1 MAGLDPR
8 LLILDEPT
16 RGIDVGAAEIQKLIL
31 GLAREGMSIVFI
43 SSELEEVVRRSSR
56 VAVMR
61 DRRKI
66 AELSGKEV
74 TQDRIIEA
82 IAGTGGTHDN
92 HRAASGGAARR
103 PRPGLVKPARRR
115 GFA

>member
-1 MAGLDPR
+1 
-8 LLILDEPT
+8 
-16 RGIDVGAAEIQKLIL
+16 
-31 GLAREGMSIVFI
+31 MSIVFI
-43 SSELEEVVRRSSR
+43 SSELEEVVRCSSR

-82 IAGTGGTHDN
+82 IAGTGGTYDN
-92 HRAASGGAARR
+92 HRSLRRAARR
-103 PRPGLVKPARRR
+103 PRQGW
-115 GFA
+115 